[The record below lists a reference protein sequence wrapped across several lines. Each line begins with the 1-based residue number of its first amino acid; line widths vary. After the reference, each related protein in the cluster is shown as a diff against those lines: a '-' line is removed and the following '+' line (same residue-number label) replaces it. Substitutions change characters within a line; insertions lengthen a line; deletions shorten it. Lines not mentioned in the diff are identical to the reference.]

1 MEKIRNEIYDD
12 KGLVEVVFIETEN
25 QTPEEI
31 LAQKETELLAIY
43 KEIELLRN
51 KI

>member
-1 MEKIRNEIYDD
+1 MEKIRNEIYDN
-12 KGLVEVVFIETEN
+12 KGLVEVVFIETET
-25 QTPEEI
+25 QTTEEI